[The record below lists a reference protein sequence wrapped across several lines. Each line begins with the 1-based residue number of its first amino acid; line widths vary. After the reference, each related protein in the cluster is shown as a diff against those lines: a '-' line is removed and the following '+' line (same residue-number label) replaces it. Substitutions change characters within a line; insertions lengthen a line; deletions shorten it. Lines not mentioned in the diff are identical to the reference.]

1 MLRPCGRC
9 FGPAEDAS
17 AQRKMLRS
25 YVGAPKCWRAS
36 HRLVYAHP
44 QCDCRDFWR
53 SSDLLEE
60 VASAA
65 GVDVHYIVADVLK
78 LEEEVLQEEAHAV
91 IMEMG
96 ILHYFVDL
104 TPLLE
109 GVVARLLRPGG
120 RLILREF
127 HPISTKLI
135 SCGRSGKHKVDGNY
149 FDSSLIETRVA
160 YSKYADNDSRGKVQ
174 LRKWGLGEVV
184 TAMAKAGLHI
194 VMLKEEPTV
203 KLRDAGI
210 PKTFIIV
217 AEKL

>member
-1 MLRPCGRC
+1 MLPPCGRCFGLTEDASALRKMLRPCGRC

-17 AQRKMLRS
+17 VLR
-25 YVGAPKCWRAS
+25 
-36 HRLVYAHP
+36 
-44 QCDCRDFWR
+44 R
-53 SSDLLEE
+53 SSQME